1 MTESGAAKTVL
12 ITGGTDGLGKAAAV
26 MLAGRGW
33 RVFAAG
39 RSAEKRAQM
48 DVLARERRLPIESV
62 EMDVCSGAS
71 VEAAVRTVLERAG
84 ALDTL
89 INNAGVGYVAAVED
103 LRLEDLRAQFE
114 TNFFGVVR
122 VTQAV
127 LPHMRRRRRGRIL
140 MISSVA
146 GLIVPPTYG
155 AYSGSKFA
163 LEGLSN
169 ALRLEAA
176 PFGVQVVLIEPGYI
190 ITGFQQ
196 TAADLAQPYAE
207 KFKSGAYAKIYEG
220 AWAASK
226 RGRDVSKAT
235 PEDFARVV
243 VRAMESP
250 RPRARYGVTSL
261 AAFAAFARRFFPDRA
276 LDAFLRRRFN
286 LPDQA

>member
-1 MTESGAAKTVL
+1 MAQSEGVKTVL
-12 ITGGTDGLGKAAAV
+12 ITGGTDGLGKAAAL

-39 RSAEKRAQM
+39 RSTEKRAQM
-48 DVLARERRLPIESV
+48 DALARERQLPIESV
-62 EMDVCSGAS
+62 EMDVCSDAS
-71 VEAAVRTVLERAG
+71 VAAAVRTVIERAG

-127 LPHMRRRRRGRIL
+127 LPHMRERRRGRIL

-169 ALRLEAA
+169 ALRLEVA
-176 PFGVQVVLIEPGYI
+176 PFGIQVVLVEPGYI
-190 ITGFQQ
+190 ITSFQQ
-196 TAADLAQPYAE
+196 TAADLAQPYVE
-207 KFKSGAYAKIYEG
+207 KFKSGPYAKIYEG
-220 AWAASK
+220 AWAGSK
-226 RGRDVSKAT
+226 SGRAKSKAA

-250 RPRARYGVTSL
+250 RPRARYGVTLL

-286 LPDQA
+286 VPDQA